1 MFHREKRRTQSGLPR
16 ESASESSGLLMAL
29 EAPRPGI
36 SREYCGTGL
45 LEAHHRAGSV
55 SSQLP
60 APEPGATPCLF
71 LSPSAGVACC
81 AYRSGPEDRG
91 LPQVWLL
98 QRLSRPPGFWGSP
111 SIFSTGVC
119 WAHAQVSHHSGHA
132 HVSHHSGHAQVSH
145 RELC

>member
-60 APEPGATPCLF
+60 LNQE
-71 LSPSAGVACC
+71 
-81 AYRSGPEDRG
+81 
-91 LPQVWLL
+91 
-98 QRLSRPPGFWGSP
+98 RPPVFSFPLQLVLLAVLTDLALRTEGCHKYGS
-111 SIFSTGVC
+111 SKGCQGLLDSGAVLAFSPQECAG
-119 WAHAQVSHHSGHA
+119 
-132 HVSHHSGHAQVSH
+132 
-145 RELC
+145 RMRR